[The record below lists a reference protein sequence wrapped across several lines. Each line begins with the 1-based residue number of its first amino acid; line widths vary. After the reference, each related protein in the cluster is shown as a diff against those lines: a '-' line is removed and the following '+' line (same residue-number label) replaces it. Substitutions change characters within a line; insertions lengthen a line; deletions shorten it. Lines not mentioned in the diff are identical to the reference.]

1 MGGPGL
7 VVNKP
12 SHVMQWSVTSPSASI
27 SDRLE
32 WRLMLIAATCS
43 KYQTFLSLLFLFVFP
58 VQKRGEERE
67 IKKKTTTKSEMR
79 GGGRE
84 DQKIE

>member
-67 IKKKTTTKSEMR
+67 IKKNDDKIRNE
-79 GGGRE
+79 GGGG
-84 DQKIE
+84 KTKK